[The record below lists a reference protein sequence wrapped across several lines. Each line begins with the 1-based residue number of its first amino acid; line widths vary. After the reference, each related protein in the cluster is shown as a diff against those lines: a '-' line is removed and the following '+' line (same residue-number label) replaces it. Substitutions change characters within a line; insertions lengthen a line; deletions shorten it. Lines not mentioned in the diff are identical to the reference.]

1 MLVPPAP
8 RRPSP
13 RTIRRNPA
21 LPYADVVDSVILDDV
36 DRRLL
41 HALQLDGRAPFSR
54 LAPVLE
60 VSERTLARRYRRLLD
75 TGGLRVTGVADIG
88 HVGHAEWLVR
98 LRVRPD
104 ATVALA
110 RALARRAD
118 TAWVT
123 VIAGGT
129 ELTCLFRVPG
139 DAPLPELAR
148 HPAVQAVDA
157 QRVLRHVMRHRWRER
172 MSALS
177 TEQSAAIG
185 APRADRPAPVAPS
198 ELDQRLLPALA
209 ADGRAAYPRLARVV
223 GWSESAVR
231 RRVEELRHARVLGF
245 DVEID
250 PALFGFTA
258 QSLLWLTVTPAN
270 LVTVAATLGADPE
283 AAFVGAITGP
293 HNLLVC
299 TVCRDTDALF
309 RYTTERIGA
318 LSGIDR
324 MEISP
329 ISGYAKRTAPPIR
342 T

>member
-1 MLVPPAP
+1 M
-8 RRPSP
+8 
-13 RTIRRNPA
+13 
-21 LPYADVVDSVILDDV
+21 DSVILDDV

-75 TGGLRVTGVADIG
+75 TGGLRVTGVARTGRVD
-88 HVGHAEWLVR
+88 HAEWLVR

-104 ATVALA
+104 ATAAVA
-110 RALARRAD
+110 RELARRTD

-123 VIAGGT
+123 VIAGGA

-148 HPAVQAVDA
+148 HPAVGFIDA
-157 QRVLRHVMRHRWRER
+157 QRVLRHVMQRRWRGR

-177 TEQSAAIG
+177 TEQSAALR
-185 APRADRPAPVAPS
+185 APEPAPPAKVTPS

-209 ADGRAAYPRLARVV
+209 ADGRAAYPQLSRVV

-231 RRVEELRHARVLGF
+231 RRVEELRGAQVLGF
-245 DVEID
+245 DVEVD
-250 PALFGFTA
+250 PALFGFTV
-258 QSLLWLTVTPAN
+258 QSLLWLTVAPAR
-270 LVTVAATLGADPE
+270 LVAVATALAADPE

-299 TVCRDTDALF
+299 VVCRDADALF
-309 RYTTERIGA
+309 GYATERVGT

-324 MEISP
+324 MEVSP
-329 ISGYAKRTAPPIR
+329 ISGYAKRTAPPRR

>member
-1 MLVPPAP
+1 M
-8 RRPSP
+8 
-13 RTIRRNPA
+13 
-21 LPYADVVDSVILDDV
+21 DSVTLDGV
-36 DRRLL
+36 DRGLL

-54 LAPVLE
+54 LAPVLD

-75 TGGLRVTGVADIG
+75 TGGLRVTGVADTG
-88 HVGHAEWLVR
+88 RVGHSEWLVR

-104 ATVALA
+104 ATAAMA

-123 VIAGGT
+123 VIGGGT

-148 HPAVQAVDA
+148 HPAVGAVDA
-157 QRVLRHVMRHRWRER
+157 QRVLRHVMRRRWRGR

-177 TEQSAAIG
+177 AEQSAALG
-185 APRADRPAPVAPS
+185 TPHSGPAATVAPS
-198 ELDQRLLPALA
+198 ELDRRLLLALA
-209 ADGRAAYPRLARVV
+209 ADGRAAYPRLARAV
-223 GWSESAVR
+223 GRSESAVR

-250 PALFGFTA
+250 PALFGFTV
-258 QSLLWLTVTPAN
+258 QSLLWLTVSPAH
-270 LVTVAATLGADPE
+270 LLAVATTLAADPE
-283 AAFVGAITGP
+283 AAFVGVITGP

-299 TVCRDTDALF
+299 VVCRDADDLF

-329 ISGYAKRTAPPIR
+329 VSGYAKRAAPPR
-342 T
+342 YT

>member
-1 MLVPPAP
+1 M
-8 RRPSP
+8 
-13 RTIRRNPA
+13 
-21 LPYADVVDSVILDDV
+21 DSVILDDV

-54 LAPVLE
+54 LAPLLD
-60 VSERTLARRYRRLLD
+60 VSERKLARRYRRLLD
-75 TGGLRVTGVADIG
+75 TGGLRVTGVADTG
-88 HVGHAEWLVR
+88 RVDRAEWLVR

-104 ATVALA
+104 VTAALA
-110 RALARRAD
+110 RALARRSD

-129 ELTCLFRVPG
+129 ELTCLFRVIG
-139 DAPLPELAR
+139 DAPLAELAR
-148 HPAVQAVDA
+148 HPAVHAVDA
-157 QRVLRHVMRHRWRER
+157 QRVLRHVMRRRWRGR

-177 TEQSAAIG
+177 AEQAA
-185 APRADRPAPVAPS
+185 ALRALDADPPEGVPPS
-198 ELDQRLLPALA
+198 GLDERLLPALA

-231 RRVEELRHARVLGF
+231 RRVEELRRARVLEF

-250 PALFGFTA
+250 PALFGFTV
-258 QSLLWLTVTPAN
+258 QSLLWLTVGPAH
-270 LVTVAATLGADPE
+270 LGAVATALADDPE

-299 TVCRDTDALF
+299 VVCRDAEALF

-318 LSGIDR
+318 LTGIER
-324 MEISP
+324 METSP
-329 ISGYAKRTAPPIR
+329 ISGYAKRAAPPRRI
-342 T
+342 

>member
-1 MLVPPAP
+1 M
-8 RRPSP
+8 
-13 RTIRRNPA
+13 
-21 LPYADVVDSVILDDV
+21 DSVNLDDV
-36 DRRLL
+36 DRGLL

-54 LAPVLE
+54 LAPVLD

-75 TGGLRVTGVADIG
+75 TGGLRVTGVADTG
-88 HVGHAEWLVR
+88 RVGHTEWLVR

-104 ATVALA
+104 ATAALA
-110 RALARRAD
+110 RTLACRAD

-123 VIAGGT
+123 VISGGA
-129 ELTCLFRVPG
+129 ELICLFRALG

-148 HPAVQAVDA
+148 HPAVGAVDA
-157 QRVLRHVMRHRWRER
+157 QRVLRHVMQRRWRGR

-177 TEQSAAIG
+177 AEQGAALG
-185 APRADRPAPVAPS
+185 ASRTGPAATVAPS
-198 ELDQRLLPALA
+198 ELDRLLLPALA
-209 ADGRAAYPRLARVV
+209 VDGRAAYPRLARAV

-231 RRVEELRHARVLGF
+231 RRVEELRHARVLEF

-250 PALFGFTA
+250 PALFGFTV
-258 QSLLWLTVTPAN
+258 QSLLWLTVSPAN
-270 LVTVAATLGADPE
+270 LLTVATALAADPE

-299 TVCRDTDALF
+299 VVCRDADDLF

-318 LSGIDR
+318 LSGVNR

-329 ISGYAKRTAPPIR
+329 VSGYTKRAAPPR
-342 T
+342 YT

>member
-1 MLVPPAP
+1 M
-8 RRPSP
+8 
-13 RTIRRNPA
+13 
-21 LPYADVVDSVILDDV
+21 DSVTLDDV
-36 DRRLL
+36 DRGLL

-75 TGGLRVTGVADIG
+75 TGGLRVTGVADTG
-88 HVGHAEWLVR
+88 HAGHAEWLVR

-104 ATVALA
+104 ATAALA
-110 RALARRAD
+110 RTLALRAD

-123 VIAGGT
+123 VIAGGA

-177 TEQSAAIG
+177 TEQSAAIRT
-185 APRADRPAPVAPS
+185 PHADQATPVVPS

-209 ADGRAAYPRLARVV
+209 ADGRAAYPRLARAV

-250 PALFGFTA
+250 PALFGFTV

-270 LVTVAATLGADPE
+270 LVTVATTLGADPE

-299 TVCRDTDALF
+299 IVCRDTDALF
-309 RYTTERIGA
+309 RYTTERIGT